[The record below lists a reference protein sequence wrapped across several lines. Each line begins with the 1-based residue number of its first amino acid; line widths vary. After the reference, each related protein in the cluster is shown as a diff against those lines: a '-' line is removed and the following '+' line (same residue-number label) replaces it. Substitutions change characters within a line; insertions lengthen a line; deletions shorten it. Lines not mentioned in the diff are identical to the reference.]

1 MNAIMIPKI
10 IFIIYLVVGF
20 TWFFYLAAMHLK
32 HNKENINPVSKIF
45 GYPWILFAYVLD
57 VLFNW
62 IVGTILFVEFPKE
75 LLFTTRVSRHIKGNG
90 WQSKVAIFCCKYL
103 LDPFD
108 PSGLHC
114 K

>member
-1 MNAIMIPKI
+1 MIVLYSI
-10 IFIIYLVVGF
+10 LFIYLLIGF

-32 HNKENINPVSKIF
+32 HNKDKINPASKFF
-45 GYPWILFAYVLD
+45 GIPWIILAVVGD

-62 IVGTILFVEFPKE
+62 IIGTIMFIELPKE
-75 LLFTTRVSRHIKGNG
+75 KLFTTRVSRHIKGNG
-90 WQSKVAIFCCKYL
+90 WRMKLAVFCCKNL